1 MTPGDFKKGRLKAKM
16 SYKIRYFTCV
26 RGCNLFLH
34 RQRLK
39 RQTLPRQQLMLTA
52 YRPILGEGSRLTYSI
67 CSYLRQEKLVTNS
80 RFSLL
85 PCKSRSRTVY
95 NPRASHRW
103 NSGST
108 KSVSDF
114 QAPLTR
120 THHLPP
126 PYCLSSLPRSSDNT
140 THTHTLALASLIGR
154 HSGVRFIFST
164 AYALARRAWRYLFRL
179 HIIKPN

>member
-1 MTPGDFKKGRLKAKM
+1 M
-16 SYKIRYFTCV
+16 RYFTCIG
-26 RGCNLFLH
+26 GCNLFLQ

-52 YRPILGEGSRLTYSI
+52 YRPILGEGSGLTYSI
-67 CSYLRQEKLVTNS
+67 CSYLRQKKLVTNS
-80 RFSLL
+80 RFSPL

-95 NPRASHRW
+95 NPLASHRW
-103 NSGST
+103 NSVST

-140 THTHTLALASLIGR
+140 THTYACIDIADWTTPR
-154 HSGVRFIFST
+154 VCFIFCT
-164 AYALARRAWRYLFRL
+164 AYPVARRAWRYLFRS